1 MSDQYLRKVG
11 LIVSDGGDGLNI
23 DELRVVFKVSQSD
36 VQTPNHAIIRVYNL
50 SDETAQ
56 AIQKEFTA
64 VRLQAGYQDG
74 AYGVVFSGTIKQVRR
89 GRESPTDT
97 FLDILA
103 ADGDQAYNLGFVN
116 KSLAAGATAEDE
128 RNALVDAMGIPK
140 GYVADMPPGAA
151 QRGQVKFGMA
161 RDYMRDLSS
170 TNNMTWSIQNG
181 QVQMIPNTGYRP
193 GTAVVLNANT
203 GMIGLPV
210 QTEGGILVKCLLN
223 PNIKIG
229 SLLQIDNQSIQRD
242 LFGGKLLNA
251 PGRLEELQG
260 IKPKITDDGFYRV
273 YVNEFEG
280 DTHGQPWYNEI
291 TCLAVDKSSPEA
303 QSVKNPA

>member
-1 MSDQYLRKVG
+1 MSSQYLRKIG
-11 LIVSDGGDGLNI
+11 LIVSEGGDGLNI
-23 DELRVVFKVSQSD
+23 DKLRVVFKIVQSD
-36 VQTPNHAIIRVYNL
+36 VQTPNHAIIRVYNP

-56 AIQKEFTA
+56 AVSKEFTA
-64 VRLQAGYQDG
+64 VRLQAGYEEG
-74 AYGVVFSGTIKQVRR
+74 AYGVIFSGTIKQVRR
-89 GRESPTDT
+89 GRENPTDT
-97 FLDILA
+97 YLDILA
-103 ADGDQAYNLGFVN
+103 ADGDKAYNQGFIS

-128 RNALVDAMGIPK
+128 RNAVVDAMGIPK
-140 GYVADMPPGAA
+140 GYVADLPPGAA
-151 QRGQVKFGMA
+151 QRGQVKYGMT

-170 TNNMTWSIQNG
+170 THNMTWSIQNG

-210 QTEGGILVKCLLN
+210 QTEGGIQVRCLLN

-229 SLLQIDNQSIQRD
+229 SLLQINNASIQRD

-260 IKPKITDDGFYRV
+260 FKPKVTDDGFYRV

-280 DTHGQPWYNEI
+280 DTHGQPWYNDI
-291 TCLAVDKSSPEA
+291 TCLAIDRTSPQA
-303 QSVKNPA
+303 LSVKSPA